1 MELPE
6 PALTDEQEI
15 IIMALEARGVI
26 YKIAKQLVLEYDQ
39 EKIQQVIEY
48 KEEVKTLKRSGV

>member
-15 IIMALEARGVI
+15 IVMALEARGVI

>member
-1 MELPE
+1 
-6 PALTDEQEI
+6 
-15 IIMALEARGVI
+15 MALEARGVI